1 MKAVIQSKYGPP
13 EEVLSVGE
21 VDKPAAGDSEVL
33 VRVRAAAVHADL
45 WHAVTGRPY
54 SWRFML
60 GWRAPKRPVPGTDL
74 AGVVES
80 VGARVTRFKPGDEVF
95 GETLHGF
102 GLSNGGAFAEYASAP
117 EQSLTLKPQNVTF
130 EQAASIPSSGY
141 IAWAN
146 LIPAGA
152 CMEGQWVLV
161 NGAGGGVGTIALQM
175 LKARGAHVTVVDAGP
190 KLGML
195 RALGADETID
205 YTRTNF
211 LEYSLDQGIQ
221 YDLIFDVASNFTLQ
235 ECRRVLKPAGL
246 FVWIGHE
253 HYGRAKGGSFLG
265 SGFPQMFRLMARNIS
280 GDPNLP
286 KMKFPPVIPKLAD
299 ALAAMRDLM
308 SEGKLIPY
316 VEKAY
321 PLESVADA
329 FRALEEGKVLGKV
342 VLTPKSGEQR

>member
-1 MKAVIQSKYGPP
+1 MKAIVQDKYGSPGD
-13 EEVLSVGE
+13 VLMLREIG
-21 VDKPAAGDSEVL
+21 KPAIGEDEVL

-45 WHAVTGRPY
+45 WHAVTGTPY
-54 SWRFML
+54 AWRFML
-60 GWRAPKRPVPGTDL
+60 GWRAPRHPVPGTDL
-74 AGVVES
+74 AGVVET

-95 GETLHGF
+95 GETLRSF

-117 EQSLTLKPQNVTF
+117 EQSLALKPQNVTF
-130 EQAASIPSSGY
+130 EQAASVPSSGY
-141 IAWAN
+141 IAFAN
-146 LIPAGA
+146 LTRLDAS
-152 CMEGQWVLV
+152 MEGRRVLV
-161 NGAGGGVGTIALQM
+161 NGAGGGVGTIALQI
-175 LKARGAHVTVVDAGP
+175 LKARGAHVTAVDAEP

-195 RALGADETID
+195 RTLGADETID

-211 LEYSLDQGIQ
+211 LEHALEQGIR

-235 ECRRVLKPAGL
+235 ECRRALKPAGL

-265 SGFPQMFRLMARNIS
+265 SGFPKMFRLMARNIF

-299 ALAAMRDLM
+299 AFAAMRDLM
-308 SEGKLIPY
+308 AEGKLVPY
-316 VEKAY
+316 VERAY
-321 PLESVADA
+321 PLESVAEA

-342 VLTPKSGEQR
+342 VLVP